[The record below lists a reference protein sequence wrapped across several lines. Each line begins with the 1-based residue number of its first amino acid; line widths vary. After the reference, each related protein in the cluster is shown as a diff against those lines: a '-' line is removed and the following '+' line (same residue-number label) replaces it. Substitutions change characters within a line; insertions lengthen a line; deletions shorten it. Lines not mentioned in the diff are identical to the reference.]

1 MRPVEDMVALV
12 CSVALGV
19 VLLWLL
25 VCTLVCLADAYA
37 VRRRE
42 PAAEASGGASAGFF
56 RPRFLVALLALVVGP
71 LATAAAPG
79 AQAHRRQDLPRLLA
93 GLALPERPPGGV
105 ELHRVA
111 AGESLWS
118 IAADVLPE
126 GAGQALVAR
135 TWPRVYRLNRVR
147 IGTDPDLIRPG
158 TSLRLPAPGPARR
171 GPTRPV
177 PTEGASR

>member
-1 MRPVEDMVALV
+1 VEDTVVLV
-12 CSVALGV
+12 CTVALGV

-25 VCTLVCLADAYA
+25 VSTLVCLAD
-37 VRRRE
+37 VLRRRE
-42 PAAEASGGASAGFF
+42 PSATASGGAPTGFF

-71 LATAAAPG
+71 LVTGLATAAAPG

-93 GLALPERPPGGV
+93 GLALPERPAGGV
-105 ELHRVA
+105 ELHQVA
-111 AGESLWS
+111 VGESLWS

-126 GAGQALVAR
+126 QAGQGLVAR
-135 TWPRVYRLNRVR
+135 TWPQLYRLNLDR
-147 IGTDPDLIRPG
+147 IGSDPDLIRPG
-158 TSLRLPAPGPARR
+158 TSLRLPAPGPVRR